1 MREMATLASA
11 RTRTRE
17 RPRILSKG
25 WPDFLLQLGLF
36 AAVDVLYELS
46 RTFAEGD
53 LGAAFVHARDVVSIE
68 QTLGIFTEM
77 DVQHFALRHPSIL
90 DVANLTYFHAH
101 FAVTT
106 LFMFWLYLRRNDHY
120 YFVRNIVFS
129 AMGVALIGYFF
140 FPTAPPRMLTDLGFI
155 DTLEKTASVNFSS
168 GPIASL
174 SNPFAAV
181 PSVHTC
187 FSLIIGTSCFLLVR
201 HTAIRILWLFYPVLI
216 VFSIVATGNHFWFD
230 AFLGALLALAA
241 LGIAWVVERFHPTL
255 PSSTRQRLR
264 LEPA

>member
-1 MREMATLASA
+1 MATLASA
-11 RTRTRE
+11 RSRTRE
-17 RPRILSKG
+17 RSSLLPKG

-77 DVQHFALRHPSIL
+77 DVQHFALRHPSVL

-106 LFMFWLYLRRNDHY
+106 LFMFWLYLRRNDFY
-120 YFVRNIVFS
+120 YFVRNIVFA

-155 DTLEKTASVNFSS
+155 DTLEKTAR
-168 GPIASL
+168 PAS
-174 SNPFAAV
+174 P
-181 PSVHTC
+181 
-187 FSLIIGTSCFLLVR
+187 
-201 HTAIRILWLFYPVLI
+201 
-216 VFSIVATGNHFWFD
+216 
-230 AFLGALLALAA
+230 
-241 LGIAWVVERFHPTL
+241 
-255 PSSTRQRLR
+255 
-264 LEPA
+264 